1 MQQNG
6 YSMANGRWAN
16 TLACGLAASASH
28 AATFTTDAIELGD
41 RGTARLTLDVTVGTG
56 TLDVAIQTSADG
68 STWRAVASF
77 TQATGVTTE
86 RKSFTGIDRFIKA
99 VCTIGTG
106 PFTFSIDGEAV

>member
-6 YSMANGRWAN
+6 YQMANGRFAN
-16 TLACGLAASASH
+16 TLACGLVPPAAQ
-28 AATFTTDAIELGD
+28 AATFTSAVIELGD
-41 RGTARLTLDVTVGTG
+41 RGTARLTLNVTAGTG

-68 STWRAVASF
+68 TTWRAVAAF
-77 TQATGVTTE
+77 TQATGVTSE

-106 PFTFSIDGEAV
+106 PFTFSVDGEAV